1 MISMVI
7 YMFGK
12 PEEDKY
18 CHKHPP
24 HVPPPIPHPHLP
36 HAPWINFGRHLA
48 CVPKGFL
55 KFRVLWLLKE
65 KPMSGSE
72 IMDEI
77 ERETHGFWKPSPGSI
92 YPLLAWLQDKG
103 YIKEVPSGEAG
114 IKRYTITEQGLKL
127 LEEQAKIEEKMRRII
142 FFAPRLMWF
151 IPSMRRIVGLHGSI
165 EKIIKA
171 IVDLGEALEEKFD
184 EQTLKEAYRIL
195 DETAEKIEEL
205 ARKAKEK
212 HEGSS

>member
-1 MISMVI
+1 
-7 YMFGK
+7 MFEGI
-12 PEEDKY
+12 EEDKC
-18 CHKHPP
+18 CHRRPP
-24 HVPPPIPHPHLP
+24 HIPPHLP

-55 KFRVLWLLKE
+55 KFRVLWLLKD

-103 YIKEVPSGEAG
+103 YIKEVPSGEVG
-114 IKRYTITEQGLKL
+114 VKRYTITEQGLKL
-127 LEEQAKIEEKMRRII
+127 LEERAKIEEKMRRII
-142 FFAPRLMWF
+142 FFAPRFMWF
-151 IPSMRRIVGLHGSI
+151 IPSMRRIVELHGSL

-184 EQTLKEAYRIL
+184 EQTLKEAHRIL
-195 DETAEKIEEL
+195 NETAEKIEDL
-205 ARKAKEK
+205 ARKVKEK
-212 HEGSS
+212 

>member
-7 YMFGK
+7 YLLGGS
-12 PEEDKY
+12 EEDKY
-18 CHKHPP
+18 CHRHPP
-24 HVPPPIPHPHLP
+24 HTPPPIPHLP

-77 ERETHGFWKPSPGSI
+77 ERETYGFWKPSPGSI

-114 IKRYTITEQGLKL
+114 VKRYTITEQGLKL
-127 LEEQAKIEEKMRRII
+127 LEEQVNIQEKMRRII
-142 FFAPRLMWF
+142 FFAPRLIWF
-151 IPSMRRIVGLHGSI
+151 IPSMRRIVELHGSLD
-165 EKIIKA
+165 KVIKA
-171 IVDLGEALEEKFD
+171 LVDLGEALEERFD

-195 DETAEKIEEL
+195 DETAGKIEEL
-205 ARKAKEK
+205 ARRVKEK
-212 HEGSS
+212 